1 MKRHKGRVSNVPL
14 INPVNNN
21 NSNNISIF
29 SIESGRIS
37 ANHIKSLKLS
47 LKWALPNNCL
57 IIPKIYATMSV
68 TKKPSEVRMGKGKGS
83 IAFYIARVRQNAE
96 ILQIRNL
103 PIGTSLTKLY
113 SAILKLPIRCTII
126 SRN

>member
-47 LKWALPNNCL
+47 LK
-57 IIPKIYATMSV
+57 
-68 TKKPSEVRMGKGKGS
+68 
-83 IAFYIARVRQNAE
+83 
-96 ILQIRNL
+96 
-103 PIGTSLTKLY
+103 
-113 SAILKLPIRCTII
+113 
-126 SRN
+126 